1 MIKIYSIVT
10 LIPFFL
16 GYIQLSAQT
25 WDSKSSLPNNIGKHH
40 PVTFGIDGFGYS
52 VTGTSAS
59 SQTSKDFFK
68 YDPVNDSWSKLTD
81 FPGAARSFAIGQA
94 YNGKAYMGF
103 GYQFNFLN
111 DLWEFDP
118 INSSWTQLSSCPCE
132 GRRHPAFIVTEGRIF
147 VGLGDGNSGNLKDWW
162 SYEIDTDT
170 WTQENDIPGP
180 VRHHPFM
187 FAAGDHIYAG
197 MGHGGNNIYSDWYE
211 FDIDTDTWTKLN
223 NFPGEARVAGTQFA
237 LGGYGYVLSGDGD
250 NHNFMNEGEFWKYD
264 PFNDDWE
271 QLPSHPGISRWA
283 PGSFTLDNTVY
294 FLGGENRSSGAIK
307 GDMWSYQLG
316 PIASLKNTQAEEKK
330 AFFYPNPT
338 NGQLN
343 LNTSIAPRSI
353 QFFNLSGE
361 MIEEITCFN
370 KLKINLN
377 NLSKGI
383 YWIKA
388 SSENEMFIEKLV
400 VN

>member
-1 MIKIYSIVT
+1 MKISKFSLLIALLFIVS
-10 LIPFFL
+10 
-16 GYIQLSAQT
+16 IQLIGQT
-25 WDSKSSLPNNIGKHH
+25 WDTKASLPNNIGKHH

-52 VTGTSAS
+52 VTGTSAA
-59 SQTSKDFFK
+59 SQTSKDFYK
-68 YDPVNDSWSKLTD
+68 YDPANDSWSQLTD

-94 YNGKAYMGF
+94 YEGKAYMGF
-103 GYQFNFLN
+103 GYQFSFLN

-118 INSSWTQLSSCPCE
+118 ITDSWTQLASCPCE
-132 GRRHPAFIVTEGRIF
+132 GRRHPAFIVAKDRIF

-162 SYEIDTDT
+162 SYDIATDT
-170 WTQENDIPGP
+170 WSQEADLPGP
-180 VRHHPFM
+180 VRHHPYM

-197 MGHGGNNIYSDWYE
+197 MGHGGNNIYGDWYE

-223 NFPGEARVAGTQFA
+223 NFPGESRVAGTQFG

-250 NHNFMNEGEFWKYD
+250 NHSFMSQGEFWEYD
-264 PFNDDWE
+264 PFNDNWA

-294 FLGGENRSSGAIK
+294 FLGGQNRSSGVIN

-316 PIASLKNTQAEEKK
+316 PVASRQQIVAEEQKGLL
-330 AFFYPNPT
+330 YPNPT
-338 NGQLN
+338 KGLVN
-343 LNTSIAPRSI
+343 LNTSMALETI
-353 QFFNLSGE
+353 QVFSLSGE
-361 MIEEITCFN
+361 MIKEITNFN
-370 KLKINLN
+370 NPTINLN
-377 NLSKGI
+377 NLSKGM

-388 SSENEMFIEKLV
+388 SSENQVFIEKLV